1 MFNFSQYNYEYN
13 ECVARG
19 ICSTLPGISALMEV
33 FFVVIRQIA
42 YYLLKLKMIGEDT
55 SKEDKILINLLSV
68 AIKNT
73 YSDEQI
79 LSLVNSA
86 YTNLQKIRYTYIK
99 KCKEF
104 SIEKSDVS
112 RLINLD
118 SDMNLKDIINFGEIV
133 FHERYRLYS
142 SEEKS
147 YMELLNIIIKST
159 SDNLIHLLDYEFP
172 NEKFILEI
180 LEALNLMNRKKV
192 SLNKYRSFISNLV
205 NIDNEISN
213 IIYDLRIKHFGS
225 IKKVSV
231 SYSTDKGK
239 AILVS
244 GSGLEDLKTLLEYL
258 KDTDIDVYTHD
269 DLLSAHVYEYFRNYK
284 NLKGHFGICQENC
297 ILDFAIFPGAIFLT
311 KNSKVHTDYLY
322 RGRLFTMSEI
332 VPKGAQKIGK
342 KDFHSLVESAINSK
356 GFAKGQTRPQDIV
369 GFDKVELREI
379 FEDLSKNLKENIIEK
394 ILVVYPNSVPSKNLE
409 EIILRR
415 DDKTYILNL
424 SHEELDVKNYSK
436 INVANSRYL
445 LSKVMKLFFEYV
457 SYDNTKINFYIQNCE
472 PSSISNIIYLS
483 EKGFKNISILNCSPN
498 SIRPTLKDFILK
510 KYGNS

>member
-55 SKEDKILINLLSV
+55 NNEDKILINLLSV

-86 YTNLQKIRYTYIK
+86 YTNLQKIRSTYLN

-104 SIEKSDVS
+104 KIEKSDVNK
-112 RLINLD
+112 LINLD
-118 SDMNLKDIINFGEIV
+118 SNMNLKDIINLGENV

-142 SEEKS
+142 SEEKD

-159 SDNLIHLLDYEFP
+159 ADNLIHLLDYDIP

-213 IIYDLRIKHFGS
+213 IIYNLRIKYFGDIS
-225 IKKVSV
+225 KVSV
-231 SYSTDKGK
+231 SYSTNKGK

-269 DLLSAHVYEYFRNYK
+269 DLLSVHAYKYFRDCK

-297 ILDFAIFPGAIFLT
+297 ILDFAVFPGAIFLT

-332 VPKGAQKIGK
+332 VPKGAKKISK
-342 KDFHSLVESAINSK
+342 NDLHSLVESAITSK
-356 GFAKGQTRPQDIV
+356 GFAKGQTRPEDVV
-369 GFDKVELREI
+369 GFDEVELREI
-379 FEDLSKNLKENIIEK
+379 FEVLSKNLKDKKIDK
-394 ILVVYPNSVPSKNLE
+394 ILVIYPNSTPSKNLD
-409 EIILRR
+409 EIISRQ

-457 SYDNTKINFYIQNCE
+457 SFNNTKINFYIQNCE